1 MRYMRVSVENLT
13 IGYKSPLLS
22 NMNFMLSAPALIQV
36 IGPNG
41 VGKTTLFK
49 TIAGLI
55 KPLSGKILIDGVDV
69 SGQSSLAGR
78 YVVYVPQLTAS
89 SASSFPLSLW
99 EFLQYGLELVGSDSV
114 DMDDIVNALE
124 FVGIPRELWYK
135 DIRKLSGG
143 QRQKALIARAILRRA
158 SILLLDEPLSN
169 LDLTSRTQI
178 VQLLTDLSKEK
189 LVIVSMHDPTLFLN
203 NSKTIILLGYGK
215 YFVGDPQDIMKL
227 NVLKDVYG
235 ESITLVEKC
244 QHILDL
250 H

>member
-1 MRYMRVSVENLT
+1 MRILVENLT

-22 NMNFMLSAPALIQV
+22 NINFMLSAPALIQV

-69 SGQSSLAGR
+69 SRQSSLAGR
-78 YVVYVPQLTAS
+78 YVGYVPQLTTNS
-89 SASSFPLSLW
+89 VSSFPLSLW
-99 EFLQYGLELVGSDSV
+99 EFLRYGLELAGSNSV
-114 DMDDIVNALE
+114 DVDDEIVNALE

-143 QRQKALIARAILRRA
+143 QRQKALIARAILRRT

-169 LDLTSRTQI
+169 LDITSRTQI
-178 VQLLTDLSKEK
+178 AQLLTDLSKEK
-189 LVIVSMHDPTLFLN
+189 LVIVSMHDPTLFLKH
-203 NSKTIILLGYGK
+203 SKTIILLGYGK
-215 YFVGDPQDIMKL
+215 YFIGDPQDIMKL